1 MGRLLLRF
9 LLLCL
14 VSMTL
19 VSEALAAPFVWVVLA
34 ESGGVHLET
43 ANDLKAAL
51 ADTADVRVDRAT
63 ELFAGRGARP
73 DLIVTVG
80 TAALDGA
87 LEQLPKKDAGWS
99 KIPLIATLV
108 PQSIVEARRAIVGAR
123 PFTAVVLD
131 QPLSRQLAL
140 IRRALPESQRVG
152 VVPGPQTRA
161 YLAQLEKETRAHG
174 LQLIVGPEVRA
185 PEEIYPSLKEV
196 LVRADVVL
204 ALPEPLVYNA
214 GTLQNILLTTY
225 RARVPLVA
233 FSSAYVKAGALL
245 AVYSSPSQVARQT
258 AQVLRDW
265 LAERRLPP
273 IVFIREFTVVA
284 NDRVAASLGLPPF
297 DVDEIAADLRRLEAG
312 R

>member
-1 MGRLLLRF
+1 
-9 LLLCL
+9 
-14 VSMTL
+14 MTL
-19 VSEALAAPFVWVVLA
+19 VSEALAAPLVWVVLA
-34 ESGGVHLET
+34 ESGAVHLET

-51 ADTADVRVDRAT
+51 TGTADVRVDRGA

-87 LEQLPKKDAGWS
+87 LEQLPKKDASWS

-108 PQSIVEARRAIVGAR
+108 PQSIVEARRAIVGSR
-123 PFTAVVLD
+123 PFAAVVLD
-131 QPLSRQLAL
+131 QPLARQLAL
-140 IRRALPESQRVG
+140 IRRALPESRRVG
-152 VVPGPQTRA
+152 VLPGPLTRPR
-161 YLAQLEKETRAHG
+161 LAEIEKEAHSRG
-174 LQLIVGPEVRA
+174 LQLVVGPAVRA
-185 PEEIYPSLKEV
+185 AEDIYPSLKEV
-196 LVRADVVL
+196 LISADVVL
-204 ALPEPLVYNA
+204 ALPDPLIYNA

-258 AQVLRDW
+258 AKVVRDW
-265 LAERRLPP
+265 LRERKLSP

-297 DVDEIAADLRRLEAG
+297 EVDEIAADLHRLEAG
-312 R
+312 Q